1 MPTIDVDYAE
11 LERLLGVQLNGDME
25 KLDEILA
32 FVKGEVKAF
41 DQKEGSVSIE
51 MKDTARADLWSVE
64 GLSRALQ
71 GYLNRVKGIRQYAV
85 GKSAVEVNVNAKLF
99 NIRPYI
105 CCSIIKNIHLSDSVI
120 KGIMHL
126 QDKLDQTHGRSRQ
139 KTSIGIYNLDL
150 IKPPIE

>member
-32 FVKGEVKAF
+32 YVKGEVKAF
-41 DQKEGSVSIE
+41 DQKECSVSIE

-71 GYLNRVKGIRQYAV
+71 GYLNHTKGLKHYDV

-99 NIRPYI
+99 GIRP
-105 CCSIIKNIHLSDSVI
+105 
-120 KGIMHL
+120 
-126 QDKLDQTHGRSRQ
+126 
-139 KTSIGIYNLDL
+139 
-150 IKPPIE
+150 